1 MLAILHVHFQGVNA
15 VSYRFVTTSFCMCA
29 QSVSCIWLLE
39 TLWTVACQVPLSME
53 ISQAKIL
60 EWVAISYSR
69 GSSPSRDRSCV
80 SFIGRQILKGIKHVF
95 GFHIY
100 PQFRVHFSKFTIRY
114 KKALLCAFDSL
125 TYKEWTSKFGTLK
138 YAKEF
143 MLPLWRSD
151 KMKKW

>member
-1 MLAILHVHFQGVNA
+1 MDCSLPGSSVHGIF
-15 VSYRFVTTSFCMCA
+15 
-29 QSVSCIWLLE
+29 
-39 TLWTVACQVPLSME
+39 
-53 ISQAKIL
+53 QAKIL

-143 MLPLWRSD
+143 MLPL
-151 KMKKW
+151 